1 MTIVEQINQQ
11 VQKLPE
17 PFQTE
22 ILNFVE
28 FLTLKLFKKNPRQDD
43 LLWSQFSLTEAM
55 RGLENEDTPSYNE
68 SDLKEKW
75 Q

>member
-1 MTIVEQINQQ
+1 MSTVERINQR

-17 PFQTE
+17 PFLDE
-22 ILNFVE
+22 VLRFVE
-28 FLTLKLFKKNPRQDD
+28 FLMTKAASESSRKED
-43 LLWSQFSLTEAM
+43 LQWNRFSLSEAM
-55 RGLENEDTPSYNE
+55 RGLEDEESTYDE